1 MADSKTKPPVI
12 CVLHNE
18 MLEEYVRIMAPSA
31 DMDSCG
37 SSSGTNPV
45 HLQAARD
52 LAAELHKNNAQLVYG
67 GGTFGLMGELAKT
80 LVSLSGPDAV
90 YGYVPQGMVQ
100 LDKGRQGSK
109 VITSSVTGKIE
120 RVIVD
125 EQTMDPEF
133 GRVLLVPDLHTRK
146 KAMAQKVLEG
156 GPGSGFIALAGGFG
170 TLEEVLEIATWYQMK
185 IHRQG
190 VVLLNINNYWDHVVA
205 WVKNSTEEG
214 FLSRAGAGIIM
225 DTTDVQ
231 SALGLLRDFE
241 KNPPAF

>member
-1 MADSKTKPPVI
+1 MADSKTKPPII
-12 CVLHNE
+12 CVF
-18 MLEEYVRIMAPSA
+18 
-31 DMDSCG
+31 CG

-100 LDKGRQGSK
+100 LDKDRQGSK

-205 WVKNSTEEG
+205 WVKNTTEEG
-214 FLSRAGAGIIM
+214 FLSRASAGIIM
-225 DTTDVQ
+225 NTAEVR
-231 SALGLLRDFE
+231 SALELLRDFE